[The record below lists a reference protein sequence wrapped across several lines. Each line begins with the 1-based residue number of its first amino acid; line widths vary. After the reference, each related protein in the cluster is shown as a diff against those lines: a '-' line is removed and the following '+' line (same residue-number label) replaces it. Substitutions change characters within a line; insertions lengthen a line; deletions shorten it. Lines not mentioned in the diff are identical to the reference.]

1 MVRSRAR
8 RVARTARWAAALA
21 AAAVLLGV
29 GTPALHAPV
38 HAADVRTDGVRTGGA
53 LSATGLSAT
62 GLSATGLS
70 ATGLEALTSAAEGL
84 ADPTLHPAVPR
95 GYRAPAPPEAP
106 PAAAVPPAVSPPPS
120 PSPAVSSAA
129 TRESAPEPAPAPQAP
144 APPAGTAL
152 PLPVAAGRSTQVVTV
167 VAPSAGSTRAT
178 VTAWQRGPGGWT
190 AVVGPVSARIG
201 RDGVGAASETT
212 SRTPAGTFTLTEAFG
227 RLGDPGTRLPY
238 TKIKPDDY
246 WVSDAGSRYNEF
258 YECSSACPSAERLWD
273 AGSSYNYAVVINYNR
288 WPAVPGA
295 GSAFF
300 LHVKNAYPTAGCV
313 AISQSGLTAI
323 MRWLDPA
330 ARPLIAIGVG

>member
-8 RVARTARWAAALA
+8 RLARAARWAAAFA
-21 AAAVLLGV
+21 AAAVILGV
-29 GTPALHAPV
+29 GTPVLHAPV
-38 HAADVRTDGVRTGGA
+38 HAADVRTDGVRADGA
-53 LSATGLSAT
+53 
-62 GLSATGLS
+62 LS
-70 ATGLEALTSAAEGL
+70 ATGLEALASAAEEL
-84 ADPTLHPAVPR
+84 AAPTLHPAVPR
-95 GYRAPAPPEAP
+95 GYRAPAPPVPP
-106 PAAAVPPAVSPPPS
+106 PAAAVPPAESPA
-120 PSPAVSSAA
+120 PSPAVSSPA
-129 TRESAPEPAPAPQAP
+129 TREPAPEPAPVPQAP

-152 PLPVAAGRSTQVVTV
+152 PLPVAARPSTQVVTV

-201 RDGVGAASETT
+201 RDGVGTASETT

-238 TKIKPDDY
+238 TKIRPDDF

-258 YECSSACPSAERLWD
+258 YECLSACPSAERLWD
-273 AGSSYNYAVVINYNR
+273 AGSSYNYAVVIDYNR

-300 LHVKNAYPTAGCV
+300 LHVKNGYPTAGCV
-313 AISQSGLTAI
+313 AISQSSLAAI